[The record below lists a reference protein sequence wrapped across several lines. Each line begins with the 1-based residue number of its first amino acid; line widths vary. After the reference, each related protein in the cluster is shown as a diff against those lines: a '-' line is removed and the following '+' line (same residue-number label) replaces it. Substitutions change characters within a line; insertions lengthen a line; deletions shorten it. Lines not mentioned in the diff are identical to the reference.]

1 MQIMKQNLFFISLLA
16 LMLIAGKGWGQP
28 WTYNF
33 GTGTGSHTSGP
44 STDFLP
50 APLSGTARVRIG
62 SGAGQ
67 ISLNNPGTTLGSGTE
82 LQIVAATGTSTNKAG
97 IYTWT
102 SPSTIAYVRFLYRTT
117 SSGNGNLNFSL
128 GASALG
134 SDNQGYTGSYSNAF
148 VSFTITYASGSINS
162 VVRRISG
169 SNTNIASHGFSKD
182 ADHVVEVFANN
193 SISSSNYF
201 RNGTTYTLDASRWDL
216 WVDGTRVVTSG
227 TTANMAATANLD
239 GFAFYAESSGSN
251 AASIYV
257 DDIEYSNSL
266 PLSSNY
272 IFVWPGDFSTNS
284 NWNTRVSPSSA
295 NTATL
300 NANAQVTTNQTLD
313 NLTISA
319 GSSISINNTGSL
331 TVSSSLTNNAG
342 TSGLVVASG
351 GSLIHSTAAVP
362 GTVQRS
368 ITAVSD
374 WNDPASADEGWHL
387 ISSPVAS
394 QNIDGSWTPA
404 GAGNG
409 YDFYAWSEATNTW
422 LNQKIIGNNITAF
435 EVGKGYIAAYEQTAI
450 RTFTG
455 DLNSANV
462 TVNSLT
468 RTEAEYVDP
477 NDAGFNLVGNPFPS
491 AIRWHGTG
499 VGEVDWSLVNISGVA
514 QVWDR
519 TGKDYAPVNADD
531 LIPSGNGFM
540 VQLTSGTTGSIT
552 IPAAAKAHDAQPFY
566 KSSSSSANA
575 IKLVAREADNRSAKR
590 SNIILNAQ
598 ASNEFDAYLDG
609 RYLAGYGPRFYSLKS
624 GKKLSSYSIPEFN
637 DDMIIPFGFTK
648 NSGDLF
654 VIELLEGIEGKTLYL
669 TDLKLNIKTNLTQ
682 EGSYS
687 FTSTE
692 GDDPNRFLL
701 HFGAVGVDEAI
712 PATAVAAYVS
722 NNILY
727 VLNAQGKV
735 QVDVMDISGRL
746 VHSQSLQTTGL
757 SSTPLSLPAGVYVVR
772 LNNGQTTNTNKV
784 IIQ

>member
-1 MQIMKQNLFFISLLA
+1 MKQNLFFIGLLA
-16 LMLIAGKGWGQP
+16 LMLTAGKGWGQLLIQ
-28 WTYNF
+28 
-33 GTGTGSHTSGP
+33 
-44 STDFLP
+44 DF
-50 APLSGTARVRIG
+50 
-62 SGAGQ
+62 
-67 ISLNNPGTTLGSGTE
+67 
-82 LQIVAATGTSTNKAG
+82 
-97 IYTWT
+97 
-102 SPSTIAYVRFLYRTT
+102 
-117 SSGNGNLNFSL
+117 SS
-128 GASALG
+128 
-134 SDNQGYTGSYSNAF
+134 
-148 VSFTITYASGSINS
+148 
-162 VVRRISG
+162 
-169 SNTNIASHGFSKD
+169 SNTVSDYVSATPDNSK
-182 ADHVVEVFANN
+182 FN
-193 SISSSNYF
+193 SISSSGA
-201 RNGTTYTLDASRWDL
+201 GTTVTIANETLSYARTENAGSFSR
-216 WVDGTRVVTSG
+216 
-227 TTANMAATANLD
+227 TT
-239 GFAFYAESSGSN
+239 
-251 AASIYV
+251 
-257 DDIEYSNSL
+257 
-266 PLSSNY
+266 
-272 IFVWPGDFSTNS
+272 DFSPI
-284 NWNTRVSPSSA
+284 PS
-295 NTATL
+295 TL
-300 NANAQVTTNQTLD
+300 QYK
-313 NLTISA
+313 LTISVSGNTVQQTTAAVFQVGSEYGTANSAETNAKTYARFGINLTATNGTWQIRDILSTSNSADLIGSQDITWILNNSGSTLTYLSPSNHYETIANDKMDIWA
-319 GSSISINNTGSL
+319 GSTRLFDDVNVLTPSQTMTDLKFAFTEGTGTITVDNFSIDPIPVVWLNNQSSNSWNTPSNWGYGSVPLSTQNVIIPSGGDQPTVNNDIATPANIGKLTINSGATL
-331 TVSSSLTNNAG
+331 TVGEGKAISVSGTLTNNAG

-772 LNNGQTTNTNKV
+772 LNDGQTSRTNKV
-784 IIQ
+784 IVQ